1 MGQGTAHDSGIPPF
15 CNVTEKRVSR
25 RFRAWPS
32 RKNQADLDRP
42 SRTPQ
47 KRGFMKAHFSC
58 LNLLLALGLAGCGP
72 QAPEQDTT
80 SGPSAGNGKSSSVVL
95 APPPKPVAAVT
106 PEPETAVK
114 PASKPVAAAT
124 LKPKP
129 AIEPAP
135 KPEPED
141 TTPKRDIF
149 RSAGSGDIDAVK
161 YHLANGIK
169 VNSQDKTGKTPLL
182 WAVRSQKHA
191 VVSHLLARGAN
202 PNLADN
208 SNVTPLFW
216 AVRMRRPEL
225 VSQLLSKGADIGHKD
240 KNGRTALD
248 HARDETIIEILRRHA
263 SEKE

>member
-1 MGQGTAHDSGIPPF
+1 
-15 CNVTEKRVSR
+15 
-25 RFRAWPS
+25 
-32 RKNQADLDRP
+32 
-42 SRTPQ
+42 
-47 KRGFMKAHFSC
+47 MKAHLSC
-58 LNLLLALGLAGCGP
+58 LNLLLVLGFAGCGS

-80 SGPSAGNGKSSSVVL
+80 SGLPAEEGKSSSVVL
-95 APPPKPVAAVT
+95 APPPKPGMLKPEPTVDPAPKPLAAVT
-106 PEPETAVK
+106 LE
-114 PASKPVAAAT
+114 
-124 LKPKP
+124 
-129 AIEPAP
+129 
-135 KPEPED
+135 PEPED
-141 TTPKRDIF
+141 TTPKKDIF
-149 RSAGSGDIDAVK
+149 RSAGGGDVDAVK
-161 YHLANGIK
+161 YHLANDIK

-248 HARDETIIEILRRHA
+248 YARDETIIGILRRHA
-263 SEKE
+263 SEKK

>member
-1 MGQGTAHDSGIPPF
+1 M
-15 CNVTEKRVSR
+15 
-25 RFRAWPS
+25 
-32 RKNQADLDRP
+32 
-42 SRTPQ
+42 
-47 KRGFMKAHFSC
+47 
-58 LNLLLALGLAGCGP
+58 
-72 QAPEQDTT
+72 
-80 SGPSAGNGKSSSVVL
+80 
-95 APPPKPVAAVT
+95 AAVT
-106 PEPETAVK
+106 SELGPAVE
-114 PASKPVAAAT
+114 AVS
-124 LKPKP
+124 
-129 AIEPAP
+129 

-141 TTPKRDIF
+141 TTPKKSVF

-169 VNSQDKTGKTPLL
+169 VNSQDKSGKTPLL

-191 VVSHLLARGAN
+191 VVSYLLTRGAN

-240 KNGRTALD
+240 KNGRSAID
-248 HARDETIIEILRRHA
+248 HARDETIIAILRRHA

>member
-1 MGQGTAHDSGIPPF
+1 
-15 CNVTEKRVSR
+15 
-25 RFRAWPS
+25 
-32 RKNQADLDRP
+32 
-42 SRTPQ
+42 
-47 KRGFMKAHFSC
+47 MKAHLSC
-58 LNLLLALGLAGCGP
+58 LNLLLGLGFAGCGS

-80 SGPSAGNGKSSSVVL
+80 SGLHAEDGKSSSVVL
-95 APPPKPVAAVT
+95 APPPKPVAPVTLKPEPAVDSAPKPLAAVT
-106 PEPETAVK
+106 LEPEPE
-114 PASKPVAAAT
+114 
-124 LKPKP
+124 
-129 AIEPAP
+129 E
-135 KPEPED
+135 
-141 TTPKRDIF
+141 TTPKKDIF
-149 RSAGSGDIDAVK
+149 RSAGGGDVDAVK
-161 YHLANGIK
+161 YHLANDIK

-248 HARDETIIEILRRHA
+248 YARDETIIAILPRHA
-263 SEKE
+263 GEKK